1 MSSFADNTIAV
12 TRLLNNAI
20 FANMEAFRTYVQ
32 HARDNTK
39 ELSRIGV
46 NAART
51 LEQTSRDTTKV
62 DGHDASSS
70 SSTRFQVETERE
82 REQQRRF

>member
-1 MSSFADNTIAV
+1 
-12 TRLLNNAI
+12 
-20 FANMEAFRTYVQ
+20 MEAFKTYVQ

-39 ELSRIGV
+39 EFSRIGV

-51 LEQTSRDTTKV
+51 LEQASRDTTKV
-62 DGHDASSS
+62 DGNEVSSS
-70 SSTRFQVETERE
+70 SPSARFQVERERERE